1 MTGQKSAENIIVS
14 GLTEED
20 TRLFRETFLP
30 GLPDKQQQLIRGIF
44 QEETKILQYPG
55 KERATSLL
63 ENIFSLAFD
72 PGLRRSDVYVL
83 TRQAFITRL
92 KNKVGFKQTDNGFTT
107 DLAFAVFKFDLA
119 GIGSMSEEEGDRAIS
134 ALASGL
140 NSFFS
145 QPIQLTNKEEKKL
158 IIDPSNIIFGRYG
171 GDEFV
176 VGLVNQSKE
185 AKNLFAQA
193 LKEAID
199 EIRYKKDDQR
209 EEKVELK
216 GGQIDSFDSSSADNQ
231 IFFRR
236 LALGQV
242 LTEEEIEKEKQNP
255 VDFSPKTIEMPE
267 KLDDLKSKILELIQV
282 HPEFKV
288 LFYIAEHFDRKA
300 QDINF
305 LRTRRLYEFIANNV
319 FDPLLGRIAIGRGDL
334 LFHLGRGEF
343 KKAFAFELKIKETN
357 DQISYGYSDQMIIE
371 FWKKMKRVFG
381 EEKINSFKIGRFGG
395 LIVVFSAEENFGLT
409 ADQIS
414 QLSSIELNNGLTH
427 FVGLAEIDLSEQEE
441 TVEKARKIY
450 ESASS
455 DWLEKVLSYY
465 NQNQEA
471 KQRFLGFLENPR
483 TKPEDHKDMDY
494 IHASYFNKKGRLGK
508 RKKQVEEVAR
518 KNPELA
524 VIFQELLEIL
534 DQEAQTS

>member
-1 MTGQKSAENIIVS
+1 MVERRSQKNEIVS
-14 GLTEED
+14 ELTRED
-20 TRLFRETFLP
+20 VFLFKKMFPLDLR
-30 GLPDKQQQLIRGIF
+30 DKKQLLIRDIF

-55 KERATSLL
+55 KQKATSLL
-63 ENIFSLAFD
+63 ENVFSLAFD
-72 PGLRRSDVYVL
+72 PGLRKSDVYVL

-92 KNKVGFKQTDNGFTT
+92 KNKFGFKQADNGFTT

-145 QPIQLTNKEEKKL
+145 QPIQLTNKEGKRL
-158 IIDPSNIIFGRYG
+158 IIDLSNIIFGRYG

-176 VGLVNQSKE
+176 VGLVNQSEE
-185 AKNLFAQA
+185 AKNLFAQV

-209 EEKVELK
+209 EEKLELK
-216 GGQIDSFDSSSADNQ
+216 GGQIDSFDSSSADTQ

-242 LTEEEIEKEKQNP
+242 LTEQEIEKERQNP
-255 VDFSPKTIEMPE
+255 INFQPKTVEMPGSIE
-267 KLDDLKSKILELIQV
+267 DLKNKILELTET

-300 QDINF
+300 QDSNF

-319 FDPLLGRIAIGRGDL
+319 FDPLLGRITIGRGDL
-334 LFHLGRGEF
+334 LSHLGCGEF
-343 KKAFAFELKIKETN
+343 KKAFTFELKIKETN

-371 FWKKMKRVFG
+371 FWEKMKRVFG
-381 EEKINSFKIGRFGG
+381 EEKINRFKIGRFGG
-395 LIVVFSAEENFGLT
+395 LIVVFSEEENFGLT
-409 ADQIS
+409 AEQIS
-414 QLSSIELNNGLTH
+414 QLSEIEVDRSTH
-427 FVGLAEIDLSEQEE
+427 FVGLAEIDLSTQEE
-441 TVEKARKIY
+441 SAKKARQIY

-483 TKPEDHKDMDY
+483 TKPEDPKDMDY
-494 IHASYFNKKGRLGK
+494 IHASYFNTKGRLEK

-524 VIFQELLEIL
+524 AICQELLERL